1 MNTND
6 NRLKAHKLIDHI
18 FQDLLPAHGMA
29 QRPEQ
34 IQLSHRM
41 LDAMQDGRIALCDA
55 GTGIGKTYAYLAAAT
70 AASAFPTGQIARPI
84 IISTSSI
91 ALQNA
96 VLTEYL
102 PLLSCVLMADGI
114 LTKPLKAVIRKGKSH
129 YVCDERLDRRL
140 RQVYPAKKNPEA
152 LTALRTL
159 RETLDMDRV
168 SHLSGYDR
176 ERVCV
181 PQVCDC
187 KQRDCRY
194 QRFLKTCDKDQFLFQ
209 ICNHNLLVA
218 DAIHRS
224 EGKRPI
230 FPEHSIIIVDEAH
243 KLPETAQ
250 QMLGV
255 TLAAEEIRNLILQLK
270 EERYL
275 LAAEMLE
282 DSTGPLRRKLAQPRE
297 EAEPVEACLR
307 LLTAPSC
314 TLPIIQRQIGSLLSP
329 LGSRQL
335 NTVLDAVK
343 LFTSSQTDMIFYT
356 AEDVSTGGAMLCA
369 AAGDITQRIKKILWQ
384 PDQAFVL
391 TSGTMAVG
399 SDFRRFKT
407 QAGLEKGHRVME
419 SVSPSPFDYRN
430 NCLLYLPQIPPRQRV
445 EDTDVYFNELTAEL
459 VGLIKAATG
468 HALVLFTSY
477 CRVSTD
483 SEEQLNSYEA
493 QKTYYTQ
500 KIQDSPDWE
509 MAGIYADEGISGT
522 SLKKRTQFNKMIT
535 ACKRGHIDLII
546 TKSLSRF
553 ARNTV
558 DCLDTVRLLKANG
571 IGVYFEKENINTL
584 TESSEFLITLFSGFA
599 QAESESL
606 SKNVAW
612 GKQKSAE
619 AGKVTFQYKK
629 MLGYRKGADGQP
641 EIVPEEA
648 EIIRR
653 IYHRYLDGCTLGQI
667 KRELEKDGVPTAQGV
682 ERWSPSIIHNIL
694 TNEKYI
700 GDALL
705 QKTYVTDCINKK
717 VKKNRGERTMY
728 YVENSHP
735 AIVSRDLFNQVQQ
748 EMTRRSSKRKVLQK
762 SGKTELGKYS
772 GKYAL
777 TELLVCGECGSPY
790 KRVTWARNG
799 KKRIVWRCVS
809 RLEFGTKYCQHS
821 PTLDEGKLHSAILA
835 AMNEYAAIRQEVC
848 PDVLAMAEEARQAL
862 SQAGARLLQLKKR
875 MDAVSRE
882 QSDVL
887 DRLLVN
893 MADTEL
899 NARMKALTDEKESL
913 KAQIADAQQAEVDLE
928 EQAARRRQMWD
939 SIMECAAGYT
949 EFDNEL
955 VRQVI
960 QKITVEDAETIRI
973 QFRDSDVVLEQE
985 VE

>member
-1 MNTND
+1 ME
-6 NRLKAHKLIDHI
+6 L
-18 FQDLLPAHGMA
+18 FY
-29 QRPEQ
+29 
-34 IQLSHRM
+34 
-41 LDAMQDGRIALCDA
+41 C
-55 GTGIGKTYAYLAAAT
+55 YAYGRL
-70 AASAFPTGQIARPI
+70 SKEDGDKIESDSIKNQRDLIHSYIGQHP
-84 IISTSSI
+84 
-91 ALQNA
+91 
-96 VLTEYL
+96 E
-102 PLLSCVLMADGI
+102 
-114 LTKPLKAVIRKGKSH
+114 LKLVM
-129 YVCDERLDRRL
+129 E
-140 RQVYPAKKNPEA
+140 
-152 LTALRTL
+152 
-159 RETLDMDRV
+159 
-168 SHLSGYDR
+168 GYDDGYTGTNF
-176 ERVCV
+176 ER
-181 PQVCDC
+181 PYF
-187 KQRDCRY
+187 K
-194 QRFLKTCDKDQFLFQ
+194 
-209 ICNHNLLVA
+209 
-218 DAIHRS
+218 
-224 EGKRPI
+224 
-230 FPEHSIIIVDEAH
+230 
-243 KLPETAQ
+243 
-250 QMLGV
+250 
-255 TLAAEEIRNLILQLK
+255 
-270 EERYL
+270 
-275 LAAEMLE
+275 EMLE
-282 DSTGPLRRKLAQPRE
+282 AVKEQKVNCVIVKDLSRFGREYIEAGRYIEKLFPALGVRFI
-297 EAEPVEACLR
+297 AINDGYD
-307 LLTAPSC
+307 TAY
-314 TLPIIQRQIGSLLSP
+314 
-329 LGSRQL
+329 
-335 NTVLDAVK
+335 LDA
-343 LFTSSQTDMIFYT
+343 SS
-356 AEDVSTGGAMLCA
+356 SL
-369 AAGDITQRIKKILWQ
+369 IL
-384 PDQAFVL
+384 P
-391 TSGTMAVG
+391 
-399 SDFRRFKT
+399 FK
-407 QAGLEKGHRVME
+407 
-419 SVSPSPFDYRN
+419 N
-430 NCLLYLPQIPPRQRV
+430 
-445 EDTDVYFNELTAEL
+445 
-459 VGLIKAATG
+459 LIND
-468 HALVLFTSY
+468 SY
-477 CRVSTD
+477 CRDTSIKVRSHFD
-483 SEEQLNSYEA
+483 VKRRNGEFIGSFAAYGYSKDPKDKNRLVVDPEA
-493 QKTYYTQ
+493 ADVVREIFARRISGMSCQA
-500 KIQDSPDWE
+500 I
-509 MAGIYADEGISGT
+509 ADELNTLGVPSPMEYKRSRGMKYKSGYRVHNKT
-522 SLKKRTQFNKMIT
+522 RWSATAVRRILQNEVYLGVMEQGKRTTPNYKV
-535 ACKRGHIDLII
+535 K
-546 TKSLSRF
+546 
-553 ARNTV
+553 TV
-558 DCLDTVRLLKANG
+558 VYRPPEEWMRVEDTVRLLKANG

-653 IYHRYLDGCTLGQI
+653 IYHRYLNGCTLGKI
-667 KRELEKDGVPTAQGV
+667 KRELEEDGVPTAQGV

-799 KKRIVWRCVS
+799 EKRIVWRCVS

-821 PTLDEGKLHSAILA
+821 PTLDEGRLHSAILA

-848 PDVLAMAEEARQAL
+848 PDVLAMAEEAKQAL

-913 KAQIADAQQAEVDLE
+913 KAQIADAQQAEVNLE

-960 QKITVEDAETIRI
+960 QKITVEDAETIHI
-973 QFRDSDVVLEQE
+973 HFRDSDVVLEQE